1 MKNIKLIIEFDGSN
15 FCGWQR
21 QPKGRTVQKVI
32 ETAIFK
38 ATGEEILINGSSRT
52 DAGVHARAMVAN
64 FFTDSTIPG
73 DKFREAINTRLPE
86 DVSIIKSEEVRE
98 DFHAR
103 YSSKGKTYSYTI
115 VNRYERLSLGHQYLY
130 HYRYNLDIEAMRK
143 ACEYF
148 IGIHDFKAFM
158 SPGSSI
164 KTTVR
169 NVTDLFIE
177 QEDQDKIKIF
187 ISADGFLYNMVRIIV
202 GTLIK
207 VGNGKLKA
215 EEIESIIKEGNRK
228 RAGMCVPPNGL
239 ILEKVFY

>member
-21 QPKGRTVQKVI
+21 QPEGRTVQKVI

-38 ATGEEILINGSSRT
+38 ATGENIMINGSSRT
-52 DAGVHARAMVAN
+52 DAGVHARDMVAN

-86 DVSIIKSEEVRE
+86 DVSIIKSEEVDK

-130 HYRYNLDIEAMRK
+130 HYRYKLDVDEMRK
-143 ACEYF
+143 ACKYF
-148 IGIHDFKAFM
+148 MGNHDFRAFM
-158 SPGSSI
+158 SLGSSI
-164 KTTVR
+164 KTTTR
-169 NVTDLFIE
+169 NIKELYIE
-177 QEDQDKIKIF
+177 QNKDKIKIF
-187 ISADGFLYNMVRIIV
+187 ITADGFLYNMVRIIV

-215 EEIESIIKEGNRK
+215 EEIESIIIEGNRK
-228 RAGMCVPPNGL
+228 RSGMCVPPNGL

>member
-1 MKNIKLIIEFDGSN
+1 MRNIKLIIEFDGSN

-32 ETAIFK
+32 ETAIYK
-38 ATGEEILINGSSRT
+38 ATGEEIQINGSSRT
-52 DAGVHARAMVAN
+52 DAGVHAKEMVAN
-64 FFTDSTIPG
+64 FFTNSTIPG

-86 DVSIIKSEEVRE
+86 DVSIIKSEEVDE
-98 DFHAR
+98 GFHAR

-115 VNRYERLSLGHQYLY
+115 VNRNERLSLGHQYLY
-130 HYRYNLDIEAMRK
+130 HYKYRLDVDVMRK
-143 ACEYF
+143 ACGYF
-148 IGIHDFKAFM
+148 RGKYDFRAFM

-164 KTTVR
+164 KTTIR
-169 NVTDLFIE
+169 TITELYIE
-177 QEDQDKIKIF
+177 QDGDKIKIF
-187 ISADGFLYNMVRIIV
+187 ITADGFLYNMVRIIV

-207 VGNGKLKA
+207 VGNGKLQV
-215 EEIESIIKEGNRK
+215 EDIENIIIEGNRK

>member
-1 MKNIKLIIEFDGSN
+1 MRNIKLIIEFDGSN

-21 QPKGRTVQKVI
+21 QPQGRTVQKVV

-38 ATGEEILINGSSRT
+38 ATGEDIMINGSSRT
-52 DAGVHARAMVAN
+52 DAGVHAREMVAN
-64 FFTDSTIPG
+64 FFTNSTIPG

-86 DVSIIKSEEVRE
+86 DVSIIKSEEVDE
-98 DFHAR
+98 AFHAR

-130 HYRYNLDIEAMRK
+130 HYKYKLDVNAMRN
-143 ACEYF
+143 ACKYF
-148 IGIHDFKAFM
+148 IGSHDFRAFM

-169 NVTDLFIE
+169 NVQKLYIE
-177 QEDQDKIKIF
+177 QNEDKIKIY
-187 ISADGFLYNMVRIIV
+187 ITADGFLYNMVRIIV
-202 GTLIK
+202 GTLLK

-215 EEIESIIKEGNRK
+215 ENIEDIIKEGNRK

>member
-1 MKNIKLIIEFDGSN
+1 MRNIKLIIEFDGSN

-21 QPKGRTVQKVI
+21 QPQGRTVQKVV

-38 ATGEEILINGSSRT
+38 ATGENIMINGSSRT
-52 DAGVHARAMVAN
+52 DAGVHAREMVAN
-64 FFTDSTIPG
+64 FFTNSTIPG

-86 DVSIIKSEEVRE
+86 DVSIVKSEEVDKE
-98 DFHAR
+98 FHAR

-130 HYRYNLDIEAMRK
+130 HYRYELDINAMRK
-143 ACEYF
+143 ACKYF
-148 IGIHDFKAFM
+148 IGSHDFRAFM

-169 NVTDLFIE
+169 NI
-177 QEDQDKIKIF
+177 QELYIQQNKDEIKIF
-187 ISADGFLYNMVRIIV
+187 ITADGFLYNMVRIIV
-202 GTLIK
+202 GTLLK
-207 VGNGKLKA
+207 VGNGKLEA
-215 EEIESIIKEGNRK
+215 ENIEDIIIEGNRK

>member
-1 MKNIKLIIEFDGSN
+1 MRNIKLIIEFDGSN

-21 QPKGRTVQKVI
+21 QPKGRTVQRVL
-32 ETAIFK
+32 EDAIYK
-38 ATGEEILINGSSRT
+38 ATGEEIMVNGSSRT
-52 DAGVHARAMVAN
+52 DAGVHARGLVVN
-64 FFTDSTIPG
+64 FFTNSTIPG
-73 DKFREAINTRLPE
+73 EKFREAINVRLPV
-86 DVSIIKSEEVRE
+86 DISVIKSEEVDV

-115 VNRYERLSLGHQYLY
+115 VHRYERLSLGHQYLY
-130 HYRYNLDIEAMRK
+130 HWRYDLDVEEMKEACK
-143 ACEYF
+143 YF
-148 IGIHDFKAFM
+148 IGKHDFRAFM

-169 NVTDLFIE
+169 TISELYIE
-177 QEDQDKIKIF
+177 QKGDRIKIF
-187 ISADGFLYNMVRIIV
+187 ITADGFLYNMVRIIV

-207 VGNGKLKA
+207 VGNKKLKP
-215 EEIESIIKEGNRK
+215 EDIEGIIVEGNRK